1 MSAVDSHAD
10 PRGRLDGKLAVV
22 TGASRGIGFAIA
34 RGLAD
39 RGARVIV
46 SSRDPE
52 SCSRAATE
60 LGGLGVAC
68 DVADDAQVHALF
80 DAVASHGGADVFV
93 SCAGL
98 GGGRLAAKTDRA
110 ELQSMLDVHYLGA
123 MTAARLA
130 SEQMRAK
137 GGGAMLFVTSIWG
150 LGGASGT
157 LAYGAAK
164 AALAHSVKVLALEW
178 ARDGIRVNGLA
189 PGYVATDMTADLPD
203 TARDKMLSRIP
214 LRRAARP
221 EEMAGPACFLCSDDA
236 SYVTGHV
243 LVADGGERAR

>member
-1 MSAVDSHAD
+1 MIGTGL
-10 PRGRLDGKLAVV
+10 RGKIAVV
-22 TGASRGIGFAIA
+22 TGSSRGIGFAIA
-34 RGLAD
+34 EGLAAG
-39 RGARVIV
+39 GAKVVV
-46 SSRDPE
+46 SSRDAA
-52 SCSRAATE
+52 SCAAAAE
-60 LGGLGVAC
+60 RFGGVPIAC
-68 DVADDAQVHALF
+68 DVADDAQVEALF
-80 DAVASHGGADVFV
+80 GKVAELGGADVFV

-110 ELQSMLDVHYLGA
+110 ELQTMLDVHYLGA
-123 MTAARLA
+123 MTGARAAA
-130 SEQMRAK
+130 AQMRGK

-150 LGGASGT
+150 LGGATGT

-189 PGYVATDMTADLPD
+189 PGYVETDMTSELPD
-203 TARDKMLSRIP
+203 AARDKMLSRIP

-221 EEMAGPACFLCSDDA
+221 EEMAGPATFLCSDAA

>member
-1 MSAVDSHAD
+1 
-10 PRGRLDGKLAVV
+10 
-22 TGASRGIGFAIA
+22 
-34 RGLAD
+34 
-39 RGARVIV
+39 VIV
-46 SSRDPE
+46 SSRDAE
-52 SCSRAATE
+52 SCARAATE

-80 DAVASHGGADVFV
+80 DAVDSHGGADVFV

-110 ELQSMLDVHYLGA
+110 ELQTMLDVHYLGA

-130 SEQMRAK
+130 AEQMRAK

-203 TARDKMLSRIP
+203 AARDKMLSRIP
-214 LRRAARP
+214 LRRAASEIEGAP
-221 EEMAGPACFLCSDDA
+221 AEAWFYLGEALAGRDSPDA
-236 SYVTGHV
+236 RAAYETY
-243 LVADGGERAR
+243 LERAPSGPLASRARRAIR